1 MDLLFFG
8 RLAEIAGSRGGEV
21 DLPATVTTVG
31 EVRAWLLRERPRVG
45 EAIAAPGVFA
55 VADNVV
61 VRDDAL
67 PNAQTAMAGLTEYS
81 PDWIRAQDINLVAEA
96 KLSALNK
103 KKRRQNLGLARH
115 PTRR

>member
-31 EVRAWLLRERPRVG
+31 DVRAWLLRERPRVG

-55 VADNVV
+55 VADNIV
-61 VRDDAL
+61 VRDDVPL
-67 PNAQTAMAGLTEYS
+67 AGVRE
-81 PDWIRAQDINLVAEA
+81 
-96 KLSALNK
+96 
-103 KKRRQNLGLARH
+103 LAFM
-115 PTRR
+115 PPVSGG

>member
-1 MDLLFFG
+1 MLSGGDAAPTGEAMDLLFFG

-61 VRDDAL
+61 VRDDAPL
-67 PNAQTAMAGLTEYS
+67 AG
-81 PDWIRAQDINLVAEA
+81 V
-96 KLSALNK
+96 
-103 KKRRQNLGLARH
+103 RQLAFM
-115 PTRR
+115 PPVSGG

>member
-21 DLPATVTTVG
+21 ELPATVTTVG
-31 EVRAWLLRERPRVG
+31 EVRAWLFRERPTVG

-61 VRDDAL
+61 VRDDASL
-67 PNAQTAMAGLTEYS
+67 AGVRE
-81 PDWIRAQDINLVAEA
+81 
-96 KLSALNK
+96 
-103 KKRRQNLGLARH
+103 LAFM
-115 PTRR
+115 PPVSGG